1 LCDQGVGNLVA
12 GAERI
17 FRDSIELFEIRRK
30 NVRDAENRRS
40 KRTAHFVRHVEPL
53 RPYGERVRV
62 RERSGKVARA
72 ALGDAV
78 DEFFC
83 GPPHRRPQRLDRL
96 DRNGSA
102 DQTAQTRVHG
112 TVAIEHEQLPPA
124 RERSRQNEVA
134 RHEKSA
140 RLIEPRIIHERF
152 DVFVAKHRDRV
163 DLASKDVEERRLR
176 IPVRLTRPRNVGRV
190 GAEARAEH
198 RKLRNHRRPAH

>member
-1 LCDQGVGNLVA
+1 MIYELRYGVAQLIPRTVREWQTDDRGPQFFIGEPVAGEVDGEQCRHEIVAGPAPALCDQDVGNLVA

-17 FRDSIELFEIRRK
+17 FRDSIKLFEIRRK

-62 RERSGKVARA
+62 RERRGKVART
-72 ALGDAV
+72 ALGDAI

-96 DRNGSA
+96 DRNSSA

-124 RERSRQNEVA
+124 RERS
-134 RHEKSA
+134 
-140 RLIEPRIIHERF
+140 
-152 DVFVAKHRDRV
+152 
-163 DLASKDVEERRLR
+163 
-176 IPVRLTRPRNVGRV
+176 
-190 GAEARAEH
+190 
-198 RKLRNHRRPAH
+198 